1 MNAHVPRI
9 DNSPSPLVVSL
20 SLSLSFSLSRSMRG
34 SFTKPSRGGGEAIE
48 WQLRTIVRSETKKRV
63 GKLLPP
69 RPRVETAASR
79 CGEIGEMEDGLLK
92 WSRDQ
97 ERDRRKSIVIISSI
111 FSFFLAAMMRIT
123 LKRLGIILHDETLRI
138 IILNNRGI
146 FIRGY
151 SKFMESREIIS
162 RDRDMLHAY
171 CTQLLSIARRNKK
184 NKKDNTMNICAA
196 ASYGR
201 VQGYSR
207 TCSNATRPMF
217 LFVINST
224 STSTAD
230 NDGHDLLRDRWQV
243 GAILNSYVSER
254 APFFSP
260 SSNIRGSFML
270 KY

>member
-1 MNAHVPRI
+1 M
-9 DNSPSPLVVSL
+9 
-20 SLSLSFSLSRSMRG
+20 
-34 SFTKPSRGGGEAIE
+34 
-48 WQLRTIVRSETKKRV
+48 
-63 GKLLPP
+63 
-69 RPRVETAASR
+69 
-79 CGEIGEMEDGLLK
+79 
-92 WSRDQ
+92 
-97 ERDRRKSIVIISSI
+97 IISSI

-123 LKRLGIILHDETLRI
+123 LKLLGIILHDETLRI

-184 NKKDNTMNICAA
+184 NKKGNTMNICAA

>member
-1 MNAHVPRI
+1 
-9 DNSPSPLVVSL
+9 
-20 SLSLSFSLSRSMRG
+20 
-34 SFTKPSRGGGEAIE
+34 
-48 WQLRTIVRSETKKRV
+48 
-63 GKLLPP
+63 
-69 RPRVETAASR
+69 
-79 CGEIGEMEDGLLK
+79 
-92 WSRDQ
+92 
-97 ERDRRKSIVIISSI
+97 
-111 FSFFLAAMMRIT
+111 
-123 LKRLGIILHDETLRI
+123 
-138 IILNNRGI
+138 
-146 FIRGY
+146 
-151 SKFMESREIIS
+151 
-162 RDRDMLHAY
+162 MLHAY
-171 CTQLLSIARRNKK
+171 CTQLLSIAQRNKK

-270 KY
+270 KYSKKPWRLMDDQAFGPRRGYIYIYILFSFFFFFSAPGYSLRRSLFSFYPPLPSPPSIAISLFLPAVFAAREAKLYGDSERLGRCLRQLRIYVAMSGVSRTLLAETLRSTPFRTEYVYLSRA